1 MTPREPPSENAT
13 GSDRARGDS
22 NNGDRGAL
30 DQPMGLHT
38 VPDFEA
44 ARTHVLTELV
54 RFTDDLRQA
63 GVDVPA
69 TGTLEG
75 ARALAVVGFADREP
89 AADALQATLLSG
101 AADREAF
108 DEAFPTF
115 WHRLRTGLDRI
126 ATYEGAGTPDD
137 DESEP
142 SGAVALEGEA
152 SELLSETE
160 PPSLEGDDGD
170 GSERAEVRLQTG
182 RRHATG
188 ERPIDE
194 DEDGDAVRR
203 YSAVGGRERVAAT
216 PASLTDAERDAIDRF
231 VDALATVPGRRT
243 QQATAGERID
253 ARRALR
259 TSLGT
264 GGTPMDLPT
273 RDRAPSELHCCL
285 LIDVS
290 GSVLDTV
297 DRDTLLAVAERLQ
310 TVARRSSVFL
320 FDTDLV
326 DATEQFERA
335 GGDPAAALRAAE
347 ISWGG
352 GTQIGGA
359 FETLRRQHRD
369 AVDRRTVVIVI
380 SDGLDVGEQSVL
392 EEQITW
398 LARRAAA
405 VLWLNPLAVAS
416 TYEPRT
422 RGMETCLPYV
432 DGLFG
437 FAEPTD
443 LAEIARQLERRGLDG
458 PIGYE
463 YDPRRQQPA
472 EPTPTAEEGHE

>member
-1 MTPREPPSENAT
+1 MTPREHASENAT
-13 GSDRARGDS
+13 ESDRPR
-22 NNGDRGAL
+22 GDRGGL
-30 DQPMGLHT
+30 DQPTGLHT

-54 RFTDDLRQA
+54 RFTDELRQA

-89 AADALQATLLSG
+89 AGDALRAALLSE

-108 DEAFPTF
+108 DEAFPPF
-115 WHRLRTGLDRI
+115 WHRLRTGIDRI
-126 ATYEGAGTPDD
+126 ATHEGTSTSDD
-137 DESEP
+137 DEPEP
-142 SGAVALEGEA
+142 AGSVALEGEA

-231 VDALATVPGRRT
+231 VNALATVPGRRT

-259 TSLGT
+259 SSLGT

-273 RDRAPSELHCCL
+273 RDPVPSELHCCL

-352 GTQIGGA
+352 GTQIGDA

-472 EPTPTAEEGHE
+472 EPTPKSGEGHE

>member
-13 GSDRARGDS
+13 GSDRTRDDS
-22 NNGDRGAL
+22 NNDDRGAL
-30 DQPMGLHT
+30 DQPTELHT

-89 AADALQATLLSG
+89 VADALRATLLSEAG
-101 AADREAF
+101 EQEAF
-108 DEAFPTF
+108 DEEFPTF

-126 ATYEGAGTPDD
+126 ATYEGTGTPDD

-142 SGAVALEGEA
+142 SNAVALEGEA
-152 SELLSETE
+152 SELLSETD
-160 PPSLEGDDGD
+160 PPSLEDDDGD

-188 ERPIDE
+188 ERPVND
-194 DEDGDAVRR
+194 DGDGDAVRR

-273 RDRAPSELHCCL
+273 RDRVPSELHCCL

-352 GTQIGGA
+352 GTQIGDA

-398 LARRAAA
+398 LARRTAA

-443 LAEIARQLERRGLDG
+443 LTEIARQLERRGLDG

-472 EPTPTAEEGHE
+472 EPTPTAEEDHE

>member
-1 MTPREPPSENAT
+1 MTSQQDPPEDAA
-13 GSDRARGDS
+13 GSDRPSVTDGGREGL
-22 NNGDRGAL
+22 DRPA
-30 DQPMGLHT
+30 GLHT

-54 RFTDDLRQA
+54 RFTDDLRRA

-89 AADALQATLLSG
+89 VADALRATLLSEVG
-101 AADREAF
+101 EQEAF
-108 DEAFPTF
+108 DEEFPTF

-126 ATYEGAGTPDD
+126 ATHEGTGTLND
-137 DESEP
+137 DEPEP
-142 SGAVALEGEA
+142 SGTVALEGEA

-160 PPSLEGDDGD
+160 PPSLKDGD
-170 GSERAEVRLQTG
+170 GDDSERAEIRLKTG

-188 ERPIDE
+188 ERPVD
-194 DEDGDAVRR
+194 DGDGDGDAVRR
-203 YSAVGGRERVAAT
+203 YSAIGGRERVAAT
-216 PASLTDAERDAIDRF
+216 PASLTDADRDAIDRF
-231 VDALATVPGRRT
+231 VDALATIPGRRT
-243 QQATAGERID
+243 RQASSGDRID

-259 TSLGT
+259 ASLGT
-264 GGTPMDLPT
+264 GGAAMELPT
-273 RDRAPSELHCCL
+273 RERVPSELHCCL

-335 GGDPAAALRAAE
+335 GGDPAGALREAE

-352 GTQIGGA
+352 GTQIGDA
-359 FETLRRQHRD
+359 FETLRRRHRD
-369 AVDRRTVVIVI
+369 AVDRRTVVVVI

-472 EPTPTAEEGHE
+472 DSTAAAEEDHE

>member
-1 MTPREPPSENAT
+1 MTPHEHTSENAT
-13 GSDRARGDS
+13 ESDRPRDDS
-22 NNGDRGAL
+22 NNGGRGGL
-30 DQPMGLHT
+30 DQSTGLHT

-54 RFTDDLRQA
+54 RFTDELRQA

-69 TGTLEG
+69 TGALEG

-89 AADALQATLLSG
+89 AGDALRAALLSE

-108 DEAFPTF
+108 DEEFPPF

-126 ATYEGAGTPDD
+126 ATYEGTGTPDD

-142 SGAVALEGEA
+142 SGTVALEGEA
-152 SELLSETE
+152 SELLSDAE
-160 PPSLEGDDGD
+160 PPSLEEDDGD

-188 ERPIDE
+188 ERPVD
-194 DEDGDAVRR
+194 DDGDGDAVRR

-216 PASLTDAERDAIDRF
+216 PASLTDAERDAVDRF
-231 VDALATVPGRRT
+231 VDVLATVPGRRT
-243 QQATAGERID
+243 QQAAAGDRID

-259 TSLGT
+259 SSLGT
-264 GGTPMDLPT
+264 GGTPMALPT
-273 RDRAPSELHCCL
+273 RDRVPSELHCCL

-335 GGDPAAALRAAE
+335 GGDPAASLRAAE

-352 GTQIGGA
+352 GTQIGDA
-359 FETLRRQHRD
+359 FQTLRRQHRD

-398 LARRAAA
+398 LARRTAA

-443 LAEIARQLERRGLDG
+443 LAEITRQLERRGLDG

-463 YDPRRQQPA
+463 YDPRRQQPTDSTVA
-472 EPTPTAEEGHE
+472 VGEDHE